1 MHKVR
6 RLLLICIA
14 LTGCGG
20 GSPFVGLWQCVED
33 SNNGIEITRYEDYFI
48 ITRKIAD
55 KDFTR
60 EGTFSDGNF
69 AVGANHLGQAM
80 ALEIVNEQ
88 LICTQPPNFCQ
99 CNAGYQ
105 KVSALA
111 TPSSQQASENGNA
124 KAETESLQDA
134 PKTADSK
141 FDHHQLIADSEGFS
155 INLHNGGQIQVFDH
169 FRNQEYGIRMFD
181 WPKLSY
187 YYLPA
192 LSLAPLDSGS
202 LAEVRETDGSKRLHM
217 RLTTTSVDQFELIE
231 QFHENVNTKI
241 QPSRVTPLS
250 YQRVKVTLA
259 NGSLNPLELRPE
271 QLSEF
276 ENGSLD
282 IAFTVLPTADSQMI
296 QEIVAAINR
305 GEHMPEITVEVN
317 QNIDGLAL
325 PDDVKQN
332 AYIRWLVNNHSE

>member
-1 MHKVR
+1 MRNVR
-6 RLLLICIA
+6 MLLLIGIA

-20 GSPFVGLWQCVED
+20 GSPYVGLWQCVDD

-48 ITRKIAD
+48 ITSKIAG
-55 KDFTR
+55 KDSTR
-60 EGTFSDGNF
+60 EGTFNEGNF

-80 ALEIVNEQ
+80 ALEIDNEQ
-88 LICTQPPNFCQ
+88 LVCTQPPNFCQ

-105 KVSALA
+105 KVSSLA
-111 TPSSQQASENGNA
+111 TPSTSQASEKGKA
-124 KAETESLQDA
+124 KAETDSAQDERHNA
-134 PKTADSK
+134 AAK
-141 FDHHQLIADSEGFS
+141 FDRHQLIADSEGFT

-202 LAEVRETDGSKRLHM
+202 LAEVRETDGSTRLYM

-241 QPSRVTPLS
+241 QASRVTPLS
-250 YQRVKVTLA
+250 YQGVKVALA
-259 NGSLNPLELRPE
+259 NDLLNALELRPE
-271 QLSEF
+271 QLSDL

-282 IAFTVLPTADSQMI
+282 IALTATPTADGQRI
-296 QEIVAAINR
+296 EEIVAAINH
-305 GEHMPEITVEVN
+305 GERVPEINVELN
-317 QNIDGLAL
+317 QDIEGLAL
-325 PDDVKQN
+325 PEDVAQN
-332 AYIRWLVNNHSE
+332 ANVRWQVNNHNK